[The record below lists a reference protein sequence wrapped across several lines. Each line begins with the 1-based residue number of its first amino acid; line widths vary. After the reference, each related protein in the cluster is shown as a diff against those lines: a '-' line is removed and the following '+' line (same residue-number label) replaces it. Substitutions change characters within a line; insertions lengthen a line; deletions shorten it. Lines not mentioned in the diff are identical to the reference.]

1 MPLKYRLDYSDLQTP
16 RDDGKRYELAW
27 GTLLVTPSPSL
38 DHQRVSKRLQR
49 QLEAYFER
57 HGIGEVFQAP
67 LDLILTS
74 EDVFV
79 PDLVV
84 VAEPV
89 PRSHGIDVP
98 PLLVIE
104 IVSPATRDR
113 DRGVKAVRY
122 AELGVANYWIV
133 DPEARR
139 IECFRLEEGAYVSIA
154 ACEGDGL
161 LFHPDWEGLAI
172 DAFALWRV

>member
-16 RDDGKRYELAW
+16 LDDGKRYELAW

-38 DHQRVSKRLQR
+38 DHQ
-49 QLEAYFER
+49 A
-57 HGIGEVFQAP
+57 
-67 LDLILTS
+67 
-74 EDVFV
+74 
-79 PDLVV
+79 
-84 VAEPV
+84 
-89 PRSHGIDVP
+89 

-104 IVSPATRDR
+104 ILSPATRDR
-113 DRGVKAVRY
+113 DRGLKAVRY

-133 DPEARR
+133 DPDARR

-154 ACEGDGL
+154 ASEGDGL